1 MGMAFSRLVICVLS
15 VAILL
20 CYDAL
25 SQTRDVITWIRS
37 RKPVVAWGAA
47 ILLTLLILAWTP
59 LTSGSEFIYFQ
70 F

>member
-1 MGMAFSRLVICVLS
+1 MGMGVSRLVICVIS
-15 VAILL
+15 VLILF

-25 SQTRDVITWIRS
+25 SQTRDVITWIGNK
-37 RKPVVAWGAA
+37 KPIVSWGAA